1 MLCILPLK
9 SFSAERNRVDNNQW
23 RYPLEDIKSI
33 IAENIVRLRHR
44 SGMTQ
49 IGLAEKLNYSDKA
62 VSKWERGE
70 SIPDISVLKN
80 IADLFGVTVDYLISS
95 GHEDEPDDVIE
106 VVVDE
111 VAIKKKKRSR
121 AMITGMSVL
130 LVWLVA
136 SVIFVPIDIAT
147 TDAVAH
153 WLAYAYAVP
162 ASMLVWLI
170 FNSIWFNRRR
180 NYLIISLM
188 VWTLLAAIHL
198 SVLVGGFNVWQIYLL
213 GIPGQLIISLWS
225 VIGKKI

>member
-1 MLCILPLK
+1 MLYALPQK
-9 SFSAERNRVDNNQW
+9 SFLAERKRVDNNQW

-70 SIPDISVLKN
+70 SVPDISVLKN
-80 IADLFGVTVDYLISS
+80 IADLFGVTVDYLIES
-95 GHEDEPDDVIE
+95 GHEDDDDAIE

-111 VAIKKKKRSR
+111 AALKKKKRSR

-130 LVWLVA
+130 LVWLIA

-225 VIGKKI
+225 VIGKKT

>member
-1 MLCILPLK
+1 M
-9 SFSAERNRVDNNQW
+9 
-23 RYPLEDIKSI
+23 EDIKSI
-33 IAENIVRLRHR
+33 IAENIVRLRRR
-44 SGMTQ
+44 SSMTQ

-80 IADLFGVTVDYLISS
+80 IADLFGVTVDYLISP
-95 GHEDEPDDVIE
+95 GHENEPEDQVE

-111 VAIKKKKRSR
+111 AVLKKKKRSR
-121 AMITGMSVL
+121 AIITGMSVL

-147 TDAVAH
+147 TGTVAH

-170 FNSIWFNRRR
+170 FNAIWFNRRR

-198 SVLVGGFNVWQIYLL
+198 SVLVGGLNVWQIYLL

-225 VIGKKI
+225 IIGKKN